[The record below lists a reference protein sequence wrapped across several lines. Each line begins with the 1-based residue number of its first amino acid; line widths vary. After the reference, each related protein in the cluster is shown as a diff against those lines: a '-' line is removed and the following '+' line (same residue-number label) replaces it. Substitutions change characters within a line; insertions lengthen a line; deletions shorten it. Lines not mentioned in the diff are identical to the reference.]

1 MPVLAKLGTEGV
13 EYVVVG
19 ALEQL
24 RHWELWFLVDYWT
37 SLGWAKAKTE
47 KDTSLSGTSD

>member
-24 RHWELWFLVDYWT
+24 HYWEVWILVGYWL

-47 KDTSLSGTSD
+47 KDTSLSGTTD